1 VDANYNL
8 SYPESKAWK
17 EKKNKDFGKVYNSVW
32 RNNNVKKM
40 RS

>member
-17 EKKNKDFGKVYNSVW
+17 EKNKDFGNVYNSVW